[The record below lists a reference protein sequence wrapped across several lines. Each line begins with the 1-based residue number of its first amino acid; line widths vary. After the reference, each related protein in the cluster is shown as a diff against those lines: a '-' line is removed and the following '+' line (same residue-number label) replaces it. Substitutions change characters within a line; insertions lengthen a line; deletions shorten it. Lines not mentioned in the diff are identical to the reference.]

1 MWIAVIPI
9 VMMIGTVALLIAEY
23 TPIFR
28 ILGLPFLPILEILGV
43 PEAASASQTLFA
55 GFADMLLPSVLIA
68 NVTNDMTRFVVA
80 AVSVCQLIYLS
91 EVGALLIASKI
102 PVNIKEIFLIY
113 IERTLITLPIVAI
126 ISRFLF

>member
-1 MWIAVIPI
+1 
-9 VMMIGTVALLIAEY
+9 
-23 TPIFR
+23 
-28 ILGLPFLPILEILGV
+28 
-43 PEAASASQTLFA
+43 
-55 GFADMLLPSVLIA
+55 
-68 NVTNDMTRFVVA
+68 MTRFVVA

-91 EVGALLIASKI
+91 EVGDLLIASKI

>member
-1 MWIAVIPI
+1 
-9 VMMIGTVALLIAEY
+9 
-23 TPIFR
+23 
-28 ILGLPFLPILEILGV
+28 
-43 PEAASASQTLFA
+43 
-55 GFADMLLPSVLIA
+55 MLLPSVLIA

-102 PVNIKEIFLIY
+102 PVNIKEIFLIF

-126 ISRFLF
+126 IARFLF

>member
-9 VMMIGTVALLIAEY
+9 VMTIGTVALLIAEY

-91 EVGALLIASKI
+91 EVGALLLSSKI
-102 PVNIKEIFLIY
+102 PVNLKELFIIFLQ
-113 IERTLITLPIVAI
+113 RTVITLPVIALI
-126 ISRFLF
+126 GHLLF